1 MLGTSLASTRR
12 CSVAVTRGVAGPS
25 VRLQKC
31 ALSAGLM
38 STAGFALKDSQ
49 SCQGSLGAFQEFL
62 DLGPMELGRD
72 STDLEA
78 SDQMGQMDKAGSQVC
93 LEWAQEVQALELPL

>member
-1 MLGTSLASTRR
+1 
-12 CSVAVTRGVAGPS
+12 
-25 VRLQKC
+25 
-31 ALSAGLM
+31 M

-72 STDLEA
+72 STDPEA

-93 LEWAQEVQALELPL
+93 LEWAQEVQALVIKITSYCADPTWLPVSEHTQRVCLCAGPLL